1 MTYIKIAFY
10 DFDLWALNIPQHS
23 GQLCHMYKALVIPCW
38 AIPQSCVC
46 SEHPWDFPSK
56 NTEVGCHAF
65 LQGIFPT
72 QGSNLVSYIASRL
85 FTV

>member
-46 SEHPWDFPSK
+46 SEQLEEMK
-56 NTEVGCHAF
+56 QC
-65 LQGIFPT
+65 
-72 QGSNLVSYIASRL
+72 RL
-85 FTV
+85 LSQRAN